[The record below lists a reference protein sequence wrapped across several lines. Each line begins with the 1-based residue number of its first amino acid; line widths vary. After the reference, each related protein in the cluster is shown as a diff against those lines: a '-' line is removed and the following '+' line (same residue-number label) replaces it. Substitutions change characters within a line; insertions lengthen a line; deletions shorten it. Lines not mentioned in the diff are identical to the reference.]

1 MSLLKK
7 TICVS
12 IITTAFVLPAY
23 VMAAQMEHTIKLQA
37 SVPTSTFS
45 VLPSDPTWIGDV
57 QNLAHNGYTGKLDSF
72 SKPFD
77 VKNTAGAVNAYL
89 TAAPLL
95 AGADD
100 NIQLTV
106 KFNNTQLS
114 ETSTE
119 VVNAAQAQAGHIANL
134 EIIPVESEDG
144 YKGGTYVG
152 NVHIAFDAMV
162 APPIPG

>member
-1 MSLLKK
+1 MIMLKK

-12 IITTAFVLPAY
+12 VVTTALVLPVF
-23 VMAAQMEHTIKLQA
+23 VMAATLEHTIKLQA

-57 QNLAHNGYTGKLDSF
+57 QNLAYNGYTGKLDSF

-77 VKNTAGAVNAYL
+77 VKNTSGAVNAYL

-95 AGADD
+95 AGPND

-106 KFNNTQLS
+106 KFNNTELGG
-114 ETSTE
+114 TTTE

-134 EIIPVESEDG
+134 EIIPVEG
-144 YKGGTYVG
+144 AVAYQGGTYVG
-152 NVHIAFDAMV
+152 NVHVAFDAMIT
-162 APPIPG
+162 P

>member
-1 MSLLKK
+1 MSMLKK

-12 IITTAFVLPAY
+12 IVTTAIILPAY
-23 VMAAQMEHTIKLQA
+23 VMAAPMEHTIKLQA
-37 SVPTSTFS
+37 SVPTSTFT
-45 VLPSDPTWIGDV
+45 VLPSDPSWIGDV
-57 QNLAHNGYTGKLDSF
+57 QNLAYNSYTGKLDSF

-95 AGADD
+95 AGVDD

-106 KFNNTQLS
+106 KFNNTSLS
-114 ETSTE
+114 GTTAE
-119 VVNAAQAQAGHIANL
+119 VVNAAQAQAGHVANL
-134 EIIPVESEDG
+134 EIIPVETADG

-162 APPIPG
+162 TPPISR